1 MLTKAKLKYIYKI
14 PIFEKILYILKS
26 GEPCIM
32 RTIGIL
38 LFDDVELLDFAGP
51 YEVFS
56 VANELND
63 LRLFNIFT
71 ISETGLAI
79 RSVHGMKVL
88 PDYSI
93 HNCPSIDILVIPGG
107 EGSRKVIGNEGLMEW
122 IQATVEKT
130 EISFSVCSGA
140 RVLAKLGLLENK
152 AFTTH
157 HLVVEDVLS
166 LSRGGKANPGKRFVD
181 NGRIMTS
188 AGISAG
194 IDLALYVVEKLHGRL
209 VKENT
214 SAYMEYD

>member
-1 MLTKAKLKYIYKI
+1 
-14 PIFEKILYILKS
+14 
-26 GEPCIM
+26 M

-63 LRLFNIFT
+63 FKLFNIST
-71 ISETGLAI
+71 ISETGQAI
-79 RSVHGMKVL
+79 KSVHGMKVL

-93 HNCPSIDILVIPGG
+93 QNCPAIDILVIPGG
-107 EGSRKVIGNEGLMEW
+107 EGTKNVIGNLPLMDWMQSTCERS
-122 IQATVEKT
+122 
-130 EISFSVCSGA
+130 EITFSVCSGA
-140 RVLAKLGLLENK
+140 RVLAKLGLLDNQEF
-152 AFTTH
+152 ATH
-157 HLVVEDVLS
+157 QLVVDDVLRIAS
-166 LSRGGKANPGKRFVD
+166 GAIANREKRFID
-181 NGRIMTS
+181 NGGIMTS

-214 SAYMEYD
+214 TAYMEYDCQG